1 MVIVLTI
8 RRIWREYRDMTKADI
23 YRIVVLTLAG
33 LTLIGIFS
41 LMNAELYLREYGCP
55 MRVESHEH

>member
-1 MVIVLTI
+1 
-8 RRIWREYRDMTKADI
+8 MTKADI
-23 YRIVVLTLAG
+23 YRIAVLTLAG

-55 MRVESHEH
+55 MRAESHEH